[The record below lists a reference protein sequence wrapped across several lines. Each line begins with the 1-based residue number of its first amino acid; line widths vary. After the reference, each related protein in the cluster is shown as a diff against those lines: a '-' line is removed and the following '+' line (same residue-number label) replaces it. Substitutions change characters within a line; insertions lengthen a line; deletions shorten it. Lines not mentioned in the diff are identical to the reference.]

1 MLHVISGSFP
11 LPRPFARYARSLVCG
26 ERTERTK
33 WQVRQKINVRGK
45 QPKSQDKATPRR
57 GVFSIG
63 SAPLTS
69 ITKID
74 AQIRSGET
82 RQDLKIPGVEPV

>member
-1 MLHVISGSFP
+1 M
-11 LPRPFARYARSLVCG
+11 
-26 ERTERTK
+26 
-33 WQVRQKINVRGK
+33 NVRGK
-45 QPKSQDKATPRR
+45 QPKSQDKATPRPGR
-57 GVFSIG
+57 FSIG

-82 RQDLKIPGVEPV
+82 RQDLKIPCVEPVRILCKCLSQK